1 MRETNDPGAS
11 PCSGELTA
19 VVWLRGGAEPRTG
32 SQYGKSQ
39 AASLGPSLN
48 PAFLTKYGY
57 PERSPEARKDRA
69 LNDRHSISIA
79 VLSQDQDDV
88 ALINGT
94 LRDGGHVAHC
104 HWIDR
109 PSKLDDTLAADQVE
123 LIIVNCDRY
132 PEGIRQII
140 KQKDR
145 FNPEVPVIALRKD
158 ADENTIQ
165 EAMRDGACD
174 LVSIGLRNRLQS
186 VVTRELRALRAERAL
201 NSTIAS
207 ASEYKRQ
214 IRDYM
219 QSSTAAIALAHEG
232 IVIEANDA
240 WLRLFKFA
248 TVDEVKGLPLMDSF
262 DSQSHAA
269 LKGALNAAINGKWA
283 KDEKLSVKPHLD
295 VGPRG
300 DLELEFQRMD
310 FDSVPC
316 VHVRIA
322 PQDDSNK
329 EPTALVHDALKR
341 DPTTLF
347 YHRAQFIE
355 RLGKRLKRKPKS
367 GLHVLAYVKID
378 KFAEVQKKIGIL
390 ESEQVLAQFAEE
402 MRKRMHPRDVAGRFE
417 GTSLMVLLERGNA
430 RDGQVWGRQLAKH
443 ISKTTF
449 DVGEKS
455 AQITCTVGVCAVTDV
470 FSNLEELVAAT
481 IDAYELGKA
490 AGGNACFLNES
501 AHEDTRQKE
510 FDAIWVKR
518 LKSALIDDRFMLAQL
533 PIAGLRRDSIE
544 MYDLLVRMVDEQ
556 GSPVLPSEFI
566 PAAERNNLMKN
577 VDRWMIKA
585 AIDFCE
591 QSSADRVFVRLS
603 RQSIIDSST
612 IGWIQRE
619 FDERKFDC
627 SRLVTQLPERDA
639 ARHIKQT
646 RNIVNKLKKLGVG
659 FALEHYGIEQER
671 FQILDILKPDYIK
684 VDGELMHTLMTD
696 TSMQKA
702 VQRIVAAA
710 AKRNIKSI
718 AERVENAN
726 AMAVLFQLGL
736 DYMQGHYVHEP
747 EVVLQDKT
755 DSVRKRTLE
764 ELAAANTG

>member
-1 MRETNDPGAS
+1 M
-11 PCSGELTA
+11 
-19 VVWLRGGAEPRTG
+19 
-32 SQYGKSQ
+32 
-39 AASLGPSLN
+39 
-48 PAFLTKYGY
+48 
-57 PERSPEARKDRA
+57 
-69 LNDRHSISIA
+69 NDRHSISIA
-79 VLSQDQDDV
+79 VLSQNQDDV

-94 LRDGGHVAHC
+94 LRDGGHAAHC

-109 PSKLDDTLAADQVE
+109 PGKLDDTLAADRVE

-132 PEGIRQII
+132 PEGIRRVI

-145 FNPEVPVIALRKD
+145 FNPEVPVIALRKQ

-207 ASEYKRQ
+207 AIEYKRQ

-240 WLRLFKFA
+240 WLKLFKYA
-248 TVDEVKGLPLMDSF
+248 SVDEVKGLPLMDSF

-269 LKGALNAAINGKWA
+269 LKGAVNAAINGKWA
-283 KDEKLSVKPHLD
+283 RDEKLKVQPHLD
-295 VGPRG
+295 IGQRSE
-300 DLELEFQRMD
+300 LELEFQRMD

-322 PQDDSNK
+322 PPDSSK
-329 EPTALVHDALKR
+329 QEPTALVHDALKR

-355 RLGKRLKRKPKS
+355 RLAKRLKRSPES

-378 KFAEVQKKIGIL
+378 KFAEVQKKIGII
-390 ESEQVLAQFAEE
+390 ESEEVLAQFAEE

-430 RDGQVWGRQLAKH
+430 RDGLVWGQQLANH
-443 ISKTTF
+443 MSKTTF

-455 AQITCTVGVCAVTDV
+455 AQITCTVGACAVSDV
-470 FSNLEELVAAT
+470 FGNLEEVVAAT
-481 IDAYELGKA
+481 VDAYRLGKK
-490 AGGNACFLNES
+490 AGGNTCFLNES
-501 AHEDTRQKE
+501 AHEDTKQKE
-510 FDAIWVKR
+510 FDAVWIKR
-518 LKSALIDDRFMLAQL
+518 LKSALMDDRFMLAQL
-533 PIAGLRRDSIE
+533 PIAGLRRNSIE

-556 GSPVLPSEFI
+556 GRPVLPSEFL
-566 PAAERNNLMKN
+566 PAAVRNNTMKN
-577 VDRWMIKA
+577 IDRWMIKA

-603 RQSIIDSST
+603 RQSVVDKGT
-612 IGWIQRE
+612 IGWMQRE
-619 FDERKFDC
+619 FDERGFDC
-627 SRLVTQLPERDA
+627 SRLVMQLPERDA
-639 ARHIKQT
+639 AWHITQT
-646 RNIVNKLKKLGVG
+646 RDIVGKLKKLGVG
-659 FALEHYGIEQER
+659 FALEHYGIDQER
-671 FQILDILKPDYIK
+671 FQMLDILKPDYIK

-696 TSMQKA
+696 TAMQEA
-702 VQRIVAAA
+702 VQRIVNAATQ
-710 AKRNIKSI
+710 RGIKSI

-736 DYMQGHYVHEP
+736 DYMQGHYVHAP

-764 ELAAANTG
+764 ELAAANAG